1 MARIVST
8 IDQMQR
14 TRVKIADHK
23 GTRNALASARC
34 TQREKKK
41 KKNATP
47 KKKKKPRQQ
56 TNKRNHETTKTYQQ
70 KQEKIK

>member
-34 TQREKKK
+34 TQTRKKK
-41 KKNATP
+41 KKKCHA
-47 KKKKKPRQQ
+47 KEKKKPRQQ
-56 TNKRNHETTKTYQQ
+56 TNKRNHKPQ
-70 KQEKIK
+70 KHTNKNKKK